1 MDVEES
7 SPTDARMDEGSPGQP
22 NDRKRKN
29 PDESTTSVAGEEVET
44 TEEKKMKLAD
54 DGEVSQEGNSEE
66 GKNQSP
72 TRNLDGQDTVN
83 PSVAELERKR
93 TSLLQKLVS
102 APNID
107 ASTTSVLQDVG
118 NGLRYGR
125 YAATHKP
132 KPKTKSKGIAFKLQ
146 KILLSIL
153 IVSIQVGNSIITK
166 RLEELILQKRR
177 RKRRKSGRSSHD
189 VQRSQ
194 GKRPPSLLPQQPP
207 LLHLLQRWLVFP
219 RTVLGRFHQ

>member
-29 PDESTTSVAGEEVET
+29 PEESSVAGEEVET
-44 TEEKKMKLAD
+44 TEEEKKMLAD
-54 DGEVSQEGNSEE
+54 DGEVMQEE

-72 TRNLDGQDTVN
+72 TQNLDGQDTVN

-132 KPKTKSKGIAFKLQ
+132 KPKTKSKGNDRLQ
-146 KILLSIL
+146 TILHSIL

-166 RLEELILQKRR
+166 RLEELILQKRK

-194 GKRPPSLLPQQPP
+194 GKRLPNLPPQQPL
-207 LLHLLQRWLVFP
+207 LLHLLQRWLAFP